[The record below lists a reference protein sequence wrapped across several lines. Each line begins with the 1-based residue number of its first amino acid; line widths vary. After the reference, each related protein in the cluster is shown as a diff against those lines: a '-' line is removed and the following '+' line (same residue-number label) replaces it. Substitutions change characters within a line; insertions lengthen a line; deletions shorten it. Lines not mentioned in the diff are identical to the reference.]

1 MRFVAA
7 LLLAASLSASAYAQ
21 SIDSNGPATAP
32 SGTAGGVLSGTYP
45 NPGFAASPTFVTPT
59 LGVAIG
65 TSLALGGCSL
75 SANAFCATGTGN
87 FSSTVT
93 SSQIIAPSHTTASGD
108 LTLGAS
114 TGNVRVGT
122 GSVPTIASGACGTG
136 GNGTIAAGSRSNAG
150 TVQIGAVATTV
161 CTIVF
166 ATAMTTAP
174 VCVIT
179 PADAAGVG
187 ATVLA
192 YISANT
198 VNGFVIT
205 GTALASVNFN
215 YICL

>member
-1 MRFVAA
+1 MRIIAA
-7 LLLAASLSASAYAQ
+7 LLALTITAAAHAQ

-45 NPGFAASPTFVTPT
+45 NPGLAPSPTLVTPV
-59 LGVAIG
+59 LGVATG
-65 TSLALGGCSL
+65 TSLALGGCTIGANSICSTAAISVP
-75 SANAFCATGTGN
+75 SA
-87 FSSTVT
+87 
-93 SSQIIAPSHTTASGD
+93 TTASGD

-150 TVQIGAVATTV
+150 TVQIGAVAATV
-161 CTIVF
+161 CTVVF
-166 ATAMTTAP
+166 AAAMTTAP

-192 YISANT
+192 FVSANT
-198 VNGFVIT
+198 INGFVIT
-205 GTALASVNFN
+205 GTALANVNFN